1 MSKNAAREIRIGF
14 DVGSTAV
21 KAVVLDPDDNVLFK
35 KYLRHF
41 SEVRESAASMLREI
55 AGFFPDRPWRMSA
68 SGSGAISL
76 ASELALPFTQEVLA
90 SGMCIS
96 RFIPDADVVIEL
108 GGEDAKLTFLTG
120 GLDQRMNETCAGG
133 TGAFI
138 DQMAAFLQTD
148 TAGLDALA
156 LRHSTIY
163 PIASRCGVFA
173 KSDVLPL
180 LNEGCPREDIAAS
193 IMQAVVIQTISGL
206 ARGRSLRGKVVFLGG
221 PLTFLRSLRDCFQS
235 TLKDVSCFVLPDN
248 AQYFVAM
255 GAAFHAANSR
265 MQKSSL
271 AELAALLEHPAVHG
285 DERSLPPLFASEA
298 EYEAFVRQH
307 RGEDAPR
314 ASLENSAGEA
324 WLGFDSGSTTIKAVL
339 IDAEGRLIYSWY
351 GANKGE
357 PLVAAIQILKDIY
370 ARKNADLV
378 IRAAAVTGYGSA
390 LLCAALRTDI
400 DEVETVAHYAAARF
414 FNPDVSFI
422 LDIGG
427 QDIKCMR
434 VNDGIITR
442 IQLNEACSA
451 GCGSF
456 IENFADS
463 LQMPLPQFVQAA
475 LKARKPVDLGTRCTV
490 FMNSKVKQAQK
501 EGADVGDIAA
511 GLSYAVV
518 RNACYKVM
526 KINHVSELGEHV
538 VAQGGAFA
546 NDALLRVLELQLGR
560 DVTRPVIAGLMG
572 AFGAALIARERGP
585 EAERTCL
592 LNPAETD
599 AFFVKTHHAR
609 CRLCGNACMLTVSV
623 FPDKRR
629 FISGNRCERGAG
641 ASANNLPNLY
651 ARKYRRLFET
661 YSPLPEERAKRG
673 AIGIPRALNIYEN
686 YPLWFTLF
694 TRLGFRVELSSPS
707 SKELFFRGYETI
719 PSQTVCYPAKL
730 AHGHILDLI
739 GRGAKR
745 IFFPCLPNER
755 QDFATQAGTYNCP
768 VVIGYPELLAKNIGA
783 LQKSGIDLI
792 HDFLPLDRDALT
804 KRLHAL
810 PLFADIPISE
820 LEDAVEAG
828 FRELDHFKED
838 MRMAGERTLAA
849 LEQTGGYGI
858 VLAGHP
864 YHVDPEVHHGIAEL
878 ITSCGM
884 AVLTEDSVAHLM
896 PDPGPLRVV
905 DQWTYHSRLYRAG
918 AFVAGTENLAVLQ
931 LISFGCG
938 LDAVTADQ
946 LEEIVTHKGRIY
958 AQIKIDEGM
967 NLGSARIRIRS
978 LLAAM
983 RERQATIRAGLS
995 SSGEYKAPPA
1005 FTEKMKKT
1013 HTILI
1018 PQMSP
1023 IHFQFLETVFA
1034 ADGYTAV
1041 QLPTV
1046 DREAIELG
1054 LRHVNNDACF
1064 PAIVVIGQLL
1074 QALQSG
1080 RFDRKHVA
1088 LMISQTGGGCRA
1100 TNYIAFLRKALH
1112 SSGMDDIPILSFI
1125 TNVNEKESAFR
1136 LSGKMLRRFIMAGQ
1150 FGDALMRMLHR
1161 VTPYEAEPGSA
1172 ARMAEEWARKAKKCI
1187 LSGNMLRFDYTML
1200 AMIRAFDKLPLSSGE
1215 RRPLVGLVGEIL
1227 LKYHP
1232 DANNRA
1238 AEIVEKEGGEA
1249 VVTDLMDFALYCF
1262 YDHVFNYKYLA
1273 GSWRDCLSGLTGII
1287 FLEFTRWAMR
1297 LGFRHSRNFTPPL
1310 RFSELRKK
1318 TKNLISLGH
1327 QTGEGWLLVAE
1338 MVKFLESGISNILC
1352 MQPFGCLPNH
1362 ITGKGLLKELKR
1374 RYPQA
1379 NIIALDYDPGASEVN
1394 QINRIKL
1401 MMSVAKQASSR
1412 AMP

>member
-1 MSKNAAREIRIGF
+1 MRPIHIGL
-14 DVGSTAV
+14 DIGSTTV
-21 KAVVLDPDDNVLFK
+21 KAVVLGADGSILFK

-41 SEVRESAASMLREI
+41 SEVRERAASMLAEI
-55 AGFFPDRPWRMSA
+55 AESFPDCPWNMSV

-76 ASELALPFTQEVLA
+76 SQELNIPFTQEVLA
-90 SGMCIS
+90 SGECI
-96 RFIPDADVVIEL
+96 RKFIPDADVVIEL
-108 GGEDAKLTFLTG
+108 GGEDAKLTFLSG

-148 TAGLDALA
+148 PAGLDELA
-156 LRHSTIY
+156 LKHGTVY

-173 KSDVLPL
+173 KTDVLPL
-180 LNEGCPREDIAAS
+180 LNEGCSRENIAAS
-193 IMQAVVIQTISGL
+193 IMQAVVIQTVSGL
-206 ARGRSLRGKVVFLGG
+206 ARGRSIRGKVVFLGG
-221 PLTFLRSLRDCFQS
+221 PLTFLKSLRDAFEA
-235 TLKDVSCFVLPDN
+235 TLKDVSRFVLPEN

-255 GAAFHAANSR
+255 GAALHASQGR
-265 MQKSSL
+265 VQKTSL
-271 AELAALLEHPAVHG
+271 VGLAALLEKQPACVG
-285 DERSLPPLFASEA
+285 ESLAPLFASED
-298 EYEAFVRQH
+298 EHVAFVQRH
-307 RGEDAPR
+307 KGDDVLRRP
-314 ASLENSAGEA
+314 LENCVGDA
-324 WLGFDSGSTTIKAVL
+324 WLGFDSGSTTIKTAL
-339 IDAEGRLIYSWY
+339 IDAQGRLIYSWY

-357 PLVAAIQILKDIY
+357 PLAAAIQILKEIY
-370 ARKNADLV
+370 ARKNAGLV

-390 LLCAALRTDI
+390 MLCAALRADI
-400 DEVETVAHYAAARF
+400 DEVETVAHFAAARF
-414 FNPDVSFI
+414 FNPDVSFV

-434 VNDGIITR
+434 IDKGVITR

-475 LKARKPVDLGTRCTV
+475 LKASKPVDLGTRCTV

-501 EGADVGDIAA
+501 EGVDVGDIAA

-518 RNACYKVM
+518 RNACYKVI
-526 KINHVSELGEHV
+526 KISHVDELGQHV

-546 NDALLRVLELQLGR
+546 NDALLRALELQLGR
-560 DVTRPVIAGLMG
+560 NVTRPSIAGLMG
-572 AFGAALIARERGP
+572 AFGAALIARDRGP
-585 EAERTCL
+585 AGENTRL
-592 LNPAETD
+592 LNPQEAEMFSMQTR
-599 AFFVKTHHAR
+599 HAR
-609 CRLCGNACMLTVSV
+609 CRLCGNACLLTVCV

-641 ASANNLPNLY
+641 ARANDLPNLY
-651 ARKYRRLFET
+651 GYKYERLFKT
-661 YSPLPEERAKRG
+661 YSPLPESRAKRG
-673 AIGIPRALNIYEN
+673 SIGIPRILNIYEN

-694 TRLGFRVELSSPS
+694 TMLGFRVELSSPS
-707 SKELFFRGYETI
+707 SKDLYFRGYETI

-730 AHGHILDLI
+730 AHGHILDLAE
-739 GRGAKR
+739 RGIKR
-745 IFFPCLPNER
+745 IFYPCLPNER
-755 QDFATQAGTYNCP
+755 RDFNSQAGTYNCP

-783 LQKSGIDLI
+783 LQKRGITLV
-792 HDFLPLDRDALT
+792 HDFLPLDREALP
-804 KRLHAL
+804 KRLRTL
-810 PLFADIPISE
+810 PLFADIPANE
-820 LEDAVEAG
+820 LERAVDAG
-828 FRELDHFKED
+828 FKEWDRYKED

-849 LEQTGGYGI
+849 LEQSGGYGI

-878 ITSCGM
+878 ITACGM

-918 AFVAGTENLAVLQ
+918 AFVAAAENLAVLQ

-938 LDAVTADQ
+938 LDAITADQ
-946 LEEIVTHKGRIY
+946 LEEIVTHNGRIY

-967 NLGSARIRIRS
+967 NLGPAKIRIRS
-978 LLAAM
+978 LLAAL
-983 RERQATIRAGLS
+983 REWRAKNRDETS
-995 SSGEYKAPPA
+995 SLNGYKAPPA
-1005 FTEKMKKT
+1005 FTEQMKKT

-1041 QLPTV
+1041 QLPSV

-1064 PAIVVIGQLL
+1064 PAIVVVGQLL
-1074 QALQSG
+1074 QALRSG
-1080 RFDRKHVA
+1080 RFDRGRVA

-1112 SSGMDDIPILSFI
+1112 DSGMADIPILSFI
-1125 TNVNEKESAFR
+1125 TNVNEKDSAFR

-1150 FGDALMRMLHR
+1150 LGDALMRMLHR
-1161 VTPYEAEPGSA
+1161 VVPYEAVPGSA
-1172 ARMAEEWARKAKKCI
+1172 ARLAEEWALKGKKCI
-1187 LSGNMLRFDYTML
+1187 LSGNMFRFDFTML
-1200 AMIRAFDKLPLSSGE
+1200 AMIRAFDRLPLATEE
-1215 RRPLVGLVGEIL
+1215 RRPQVGLVGEIL

-1232 DANNRA
+1232 DANNKA

-1273 GSWRDCLSGLTGII
+1273 GSWSDCLSGLTGIFI
-1287 FLEFTRWAMR
+1287 LEFTRWAMR
-1297 LGFRHSRNFTPPL
+1297 FGFRRSRRFTAPL

-1318 TKNLISLGH
+1318 TRNLISLGH

-1338 MVKFLESGISNILC
+1338 MVKFLEAGISNILC

-1401 MMSVAKQASSR
+1401 MMSMARQEHMSNATAGR
-1412 AMP
+1412 RG